1 MRPNMKIPIEKHKQY
16 LSVEIDADKELPK
29 IIAWLD
35 KKITEK
41 RNMWLEN
48 ANPNKMTEDFFLW
61 KFLVTTFNELPDGKK
76 TKAFIYQMLVLNDII
91 NDGQNNKSTC
101 WIRNKHCCIQE
112 RWIDKLD
119 HTWNAEDTRDICGNL
134 AICPRLPDVKLFP
147 FCHNFPETLTEVNL
161 DDRIL
166 NVKE

>member
-1 MRPNMKIPIEKHKQY
+1 MKIPIQKHKQY
-16 LSVEIDADKELPK
+16 LSVEIDPDKELPK

-41 RNMWLEN
+41 RNIWEEN
-48 ANPNKMTEDFFLW
+48 TDQNKMTEDFFIW
-61 KFLVTTFNELPDGKK
+61 RFLVTTFNEIPDGKK
-76 TKAFIYQMLVLNDII
+76 TKAFIYQMLVLNDIV
-91 NDGQNNKSTC
+91 NDGQNNKNIC
-101 WIRNKHCCIQE
+101 WIRNNGCFTQE
-112 RWIDKLD
+112 RWINKLD

-134 AICPRLPDVKLFP
+134 AICLRMPDSKLFP
-147 FCHNFPETLTEVNL
+147 FYLNFPETLTEVNL

>member
-1 MRPNMKIPIEKHKQY
+1 MKIPIKKHKQY
-16 LSVEIDADKELPK
+16 LSVEIDPETELMK
-29 IIAWLD
+29 IITWLD
-35 KKITEK
+35 KRMTEK

-76 TKAFIYQMLVLNDII
+76 TKAFIYQMLVLNDIV

-101 WIRNKHCCIQE
+101 WIRNKHCYTQK

-119 HTWNAEDTRDICGNL
+119 NTWNAEYTRDICGNL
-134 AICPRLPDVKLFP
+134 AICLRLPDVKLFP

>member
-1 MRPNMKIPIEKHKQY
+1 MKIPIKKHKQY

-41 RNMWLEN
+41 RNIWLEN

-76 TKAFIYQMLVLNDII
+76 TKAFIYQMLVLNDIV
-91 NDGQNNKSTC
+91 NDGQNNKSSC
-101 WIRNKHCCIQE
+101 WIRNKHCYTQE

-119 HTWNAEDTRDICGNL
+119 HTWNADDTRDICGNL
-134 AICPRLPDVKLFP
+134 AICLRLPDVKLFP

>member
-1 MRPNMKIPIEKHKQY
+1 MKIQIKKHKQY

-35 KKITEK
+35 KQITEK

-76 TKAFIYQMLVLNDII
+76 TKAFIYQMLVLNDIV
-91 NDGQNNKSTC
+91 NDGQNNKSSC
-101 WIRNKHCCIQE
+101 WIRNKHCYTQE

-119 HTWNAEDTRDICGNL
+119 HTWSAEDTRDICGNL
-134 AICPRLPDVKLFP
+134 AICLRLPDVKLFP
-147 FCHNFPETLTEVNL
+147 FCHNFPETLTEVSL